1 MAWHIHINLKK
12 MSHRLPYRP
21 VLMEAFSQLSI
32 SAKDSSSASWQKWT
46 QISGCCHTQW
56 KMEAKKKVANSK
68 AHSCLAV
75 LSCLTICHFLHWVWL
90 WYMACTYEW
99 QMWYNSLPVYSAR
112 RTELSLWT
120 ATKEKLR
127 PSDHLGTEFCHQPQR
142 TGMAAPSPGE
152 PSDKTVAPV
161 YTSPQPV
168 IVQEADDPAHPGW
181 TPHSQTGCV
190 LISVHWLCHMTDTRE
205 WANKNMLLWT
215 VNHLSD
221 ILPLWNT
228 NLIHQKLLLS
238 EEDMFISGH
247 LRADSRKEKEHK

>member
-1 MAWHIHINLKK
+1 MGAATPSGKRKLRRRQPTLKPTAVLLCFPALENNL
-12 MSHRLPYRP
+12 
-21 VLMEAFSQLSI
+21 
-32 SAKDSSSASWQKWT
+32 SAGDSSPAPVGIYAT
-46 QISGCCHTQW
+46 R
-56 KMEAKKKVANSK
+56 
-68 AHSCLAV
+68 
-75 LSCLTICHFLHWVWL
+75 HFLHWVWL

-168 IVQEADDPAHPGW
+168 IVQEADNPAHPGW
-181 TPHSQTGCV
+181 TPHSQTGWV
-190 LISVHWLCHMTDTRE
+190 LISVHWLCHVTDTHE
-205 WANKNMLLWT
+205 WANKNKLLWT

-221 ILPLWNT
+221 VLPLWNT